1 MALLLT
7 KKTLN
12 WYYGRTDESNVYRIS
27 MILHPGLKM
36 AYFKKQNRPSDW
48 LDNARHII
56 RSEYQNYVILRA
68 AQSRVSRLAW
78 QNGLRSL
85 AEFELAVTGGRG
97 VACGLA
103 WLVSDRT
110 ACSHCRYVVHSST
123 STSYQIFPSS
133 PWCMQHLHPRRRRH

>member
-1 MALLLT
+1 LIKSFPESDDADELADNLAPDDIHPSVKMALLLT

-56 RSEYQNYVILRA
+56 RSEYQ
-68 AQSRVSRLAW
+68 
-78 QNGLRSL
+78 
-85 AEFELAVTGGRG
+85 
-97 VACGLA
+97 
-103 WLVSDRT
+103 
-110 ACSHCRYVVHSST
+110 
-123 STSYQIFPSS
+123 
-133 PWCMQHLHPRRRRH
+133 